1 MAAMKRDPGSSPS
14 SPYPHFK
21 SLMQSRR
28 NALLV
33 FLAFAAAYFFSAL
46 VRGTTATLAP
56 AFVQE
61 LSLSSSQLGLL
72 AGAYFL
78 GFSAMQLPMG
88 QWLDRH
94 GPRRVEVSFLAAA
107 AIGCLAFSLADS
119 FNSLLAARL
128 LCGAGFAACLMAPLT
143 GFRRWYT
150 PAAQLRNNSWML
162 MTGSL
167 GMLAATL
174 PVQWLMPVIG
184 WRGIFLG
191 LSALVALAAV
201 MVLWRVPPWPHIAS
215 NANEPLNRASK
226 VQDAGQGMSS
236 YRQVWRH
243 PYFRALAP
251 MGFFCYGG
259 LLAVQA
265 LWAGPWMVHVGGQ
278 TALQAASGLFF
289 INLSMLLTF
298 WAWGVLNPK
307 FAGMG
312 WPVNRLMAWGMP
324 LSFALLLANILLGSS
339 GGWWAWA
346 LYCMSSS
353 CVTLSQPALGL
364 AFPAALAGRALSAF
378 NLVLFLGVFCVQ
390 WSVGA
395 MIDGFKAVGAAEVQ
409 AYQGAM
415 SVLLLCSLAS
425 YAWFMRRAS
434 DNPQP

>member
-1 MAAMKRDPGSSPS
+1 
-14 SPYPHFK
+14 
-21 SLMQSRR
+21 MQFRH

-56 AFVQE
+56 AFVRD
-61 LSLSSSQLGLL
+61 LSLNATQLGLL

-78 GFSAMQLPMG
+78 GFAAMQLPMG
-88 QWLDRH
+88 QWLDKH
-94 GPRRVEVSFLAAA
+94 GPRKVEMSFLIVA
-107 AIGCLAFSLADS
+107 AIGCLGFSLADG
-119 FNSLLAARL
+119 FHSLLAARL

-143 GFRRWYT
+143 GFRRWLT
-150 PAAQLRNNSWML
+150 PAAQLRNSSWML

-174 PVQWLMPVIG
+174 PVQWLMPLIG

-191 LSALVALAAV
+191 LSILVALAAF
-201 MVLWRVPPWPHIAS
+201 MVFWRVPPWPAIAS
-215 NANEPLNRASK
+215 ELNVEDGTQKDVS
-226 VQDAGQGMSS
+226 QGMGT
-236 YRQVWRH
+236 YHQVWRH

-265 LWAGPWMVHVGGQ
+265 LWAGPWMVSVGGQ
-278 TALQAASGLFF
+278 SALQAASGLFF
-289 INLSMLLTF
+289 INLSMLIAF
-298 WAWGVLNPK
+298 WAWGVMNPK
-307 FAGMG
+307 FAAMG
-312 WPVNRLMAWGMP
+312 WSANRLMAWGMP
-324 LSFALLLANILLGSS
+324 LSFVLLLANILLGSS
-339 GGWWAWA
+339 GGWWSWA
-346 LYCMSSS
+346 LYCMSCSF
-353 CVTLSQPALGL
+353 VTLSQPALGL
-364 AFPAALAGRALSAF
+364 AFPAASAGRALSAF

-395 MIDGFKAVGAAEVQ
+395 MIDGFKAVGAAEVL

-425 YAWFMRRAS
+425 YAWFMRSAL